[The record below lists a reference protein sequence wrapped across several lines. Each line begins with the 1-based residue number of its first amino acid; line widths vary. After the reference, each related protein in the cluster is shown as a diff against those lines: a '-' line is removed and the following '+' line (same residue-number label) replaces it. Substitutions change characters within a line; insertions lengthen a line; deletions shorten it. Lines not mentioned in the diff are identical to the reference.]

1 MSTLPPYFPTQSLSV
16 TDEQRVV
23 WYYKRFVEVYFQEYR
38 FGHFI
43 LAGYASVPALLTPDL
58 LYKIWQNFYGYK
70 WGANQMAIH
79 RIAVADFLLS
89 PLCKE
94 VGVELYEMHHEVRM
108 AFQQWLHA
116 ASGST
121 EWAGRGLKTVADIAA
136 FVQEYHQKPNP
147 GLVRWGEGYT
157 DVQEWGALAFTNH
170 QRVQRQLGLRLLA
183 ALNNG
188 REAEAMRLMDIW
200 AKTAAQLEG
209 LYGESGEK
217 DLSNLR
223 DNARLVDAWKALL
236 QQGNKAFL
244 EKLETVTRNLNLL
257 DYNSEGGI
265 EIKVPGAVAS
275 QVEEIQTQT
284 VWVLAVGIDKY
295 EAPISPLAGC
305 VHDMEAFTAQLEQT
319 TAQNGQ
325 VLRAKKLVNKKATV
339 AAIREGLTAFSKA
352 RNGDICVFYFG
363 GHAETR
369 QIEDQKGRELI
380 TYDSIVE
387 HRKLTVGQTQSNVDP
402 VTASLS
408 TRKSGVY
415 QAEIEDVIYPVISQ
429 KKVQV
434 ILVFDTHDVHSAELR
449 AALDQMPHRR
459 EPELLEGSLLVLN
472 ASGLGEMTYE
482 SRNEK
487 GKVSGHFSDAFMRIW
502 SESSTPITWR
512 QLLSMVGRSLKRAK
526 GQNQTPNMEAF
537 PASAGDYF
545 MFSDQRDDTGVI
557 TVHYDKDA
565 EAWVVAQPTGVVLQP
580 ALPFYPTVVRL
591 RNRPQQTCRVVE
603 RGGKLVLA
611 DFNAK
616 NKNVPLEVTL
626 VQNAP
631 ERIKITFDPAMWE
644 GVRNQLANVLQE
656 VGMPHAVLTDNP
668 SEARFFFYNRG
679 EQFLLRD
686 HLVRPDEDP
695 FSTSENFI
703 FDHDARRFIVQVDH
717 LARWEIISRMGK
729 KMDETGVQ
737 LLVEKAE
744 GLDIASLNT
753 STLPIS
759 GEPVAWSGGLPVQI
773 HYRSNTNG
781 QWHAPALRAEVKET
795 PQDRYVHL
803 VVLDTEFGITVFP
816 PYSVSASVL
825 QNVVQQSNI
834 GSQTMSFAPENAPQP
849 WVAFTVSDAA
859 LNQGI
864 TEKGGYIKVFLA
876 DQPLDLG
883 ALSQGPLEQV
893 FANYAPG
900 STQALLLDKELT
912 GFTVPVVV
920 YRQAQEEIAND
931 RPNPAAETPAS
942 APENPSDEQVLA
954 SIKHLLKSNQIAESI
969 EHLRD
974 FTNKKSL
981 PQEELLLLNGR
992 LINVKKNVNN
1002 GVIAR
1007 ADSEIEFNVIVSGI
1021 YSRIGEIANYNQ
1033 NIDNNIGKEEVE
1045 NVRDYVAKGDIDKCM
1060 ELVRAWEYPK
1070 ISPRLE
1076 ELLVV
1081 TAARWARCVYDFNTG
1096 LVSSSE
1102 KTTITNT
1109 VMRNLLHVV
1118 DTLLGKATLFPNEVN
1133 LDGDINKVLEGIVT
1147 FLKDDNI
1154 GYAVSYLMEHTSA
1167 NGNSQY
1173 NEDLN
1178 LLRERVIDT
1187 EYAEMKHVRTFDR
1200 EIDIERNKMVST
1212 LVLMAWDIF
1221 QVKPTL
1227 VPKTVR
1233 FSDAEVKNLAERG
1246 EWGMLVD
1253 ELSNVDVVGSEEK
1266 TAEEIILLCARWSR
1280 LKQRYV
1286 IKAIVEYTDYASQT
1300 LKLGS
1305 RILNVFERLE
1315 KKPEPVQS
1323 STPDIQDSGSVP
1335 PEDLYQTQSTAPPDT
1350 EMPLLPVVAFGS
1362 ITAEEAPVYSAP
1374 AETATLVR
1382 TLPYGTR
1389 VEIVAENES
1398 WFRIQNIEKEMNE
1411 VRDLITDNQ
1420 MGKVFA
1426 ALEELKINNENI
1438 ATINAQFFS
1447 ARRDLEMGTMDQN
1460 AYQTAENRLI
1470 QELQNEIITL
1480 ARTPEWV
1487 PAASVYKEDPAAL
1500 A

>member
-70 WGANQMAIH
+70 WGPNQMAIH

-116 ASGST
+116 ASGSA

-305 VHDMEAFTAQLEQT
+305 VYDMEAFTAQLEQT
-319 TAQNGQ
+319 VVQNGQ

-369 QIEDQKGRELI
+369 QIEDQKGRGLMAV
-380 TYDSIVE
+380 DSLVGE
-387 HRKLTVGQTQSNVDP
+387 RKPNL
-402 VTASLS
+402 
-408 TRKSGVY
+408 VY

-449 AALDQMPHRR
+449 AALDQLPHRR

-482 SRNEK
+482 SRNDK

-557 TVHYDKDA
+557 TVHYDK
-565 EAWVVAQPTGVVLQP
+565 EVEEWVVAKVRYDGQQMYNMTSSLVLQP

-603 RGGKLVLA
+603 RGGQLVLA

-695 FSTSENFI
+695 FSTIENFV

-744 GLDIASLNT
+744 GLDVASLNT

-816 PYSVSASVL
+816 PYLVAASVL

-920 YRQAQEEIAND
+920 YRQAQEM
-931 RPNPAAETPAS
+931 PET
-942 APENPSDEQVLA
+942 
-954 SIKHLLKSNQIAESI
+954 
-969 EHLRD
+969 
-974 FTNKKSL
+974 
-981 PQEELLLLNGR
+981 
-992 LINVKKNVNN
+992 
-1002 GVIAR
+1002 
-1007 ADSEIEFNVIVSGI
+1007 
-1021 YSRIGEIANYNQ
+1021 
-1033 NIDNNIGKEEVE
+1033 
-1045 NVRDYVAKGDIDKCM
+1045 
-1060 ELVRAWEYPK
+1060 
-1070 ISPRLE
+1070 
-1076 ELLVV
+1076 
-1081 TAARWARCVYDFNTG
+1081 
-1096 LVSSSE
+1096 
-1102 KTTITNT
+1102 
-1109 VMRNLLHVV
+1109 
-1118 DTLLGKATLFPNEVN
+1118 
-1133 LDGDINKVLEGIVT
+1133 
-1147 FLKDDNI
+1147 
-1154 GYAVSYLMEHTSA
+1154 
-1167 NGNSQY
+1167 
-1173 NEDLN
+1173 
-1178 LLRERVIDT
+1178 
-1187 EYAEMKHVRTFDR
+1187 
-1200 EIDIERNKMVST
+1200 
-1212 LVLMAWDIF
+1212 
-1221 QVKPTL
+1221 
-1227 VPKTVR
+1227 
-1233 FSDAEVKNLAERG
+1233 
-1246 EWGMLVD
+1246 
-1253 ELSNVDVVGSEEK
+1253 
-1266 TAEEIILLCARWSR
+1266 
-1280 LKQRYV
+1280 
-1286 IKAIVEYTDYASQT
+1286 
-1300 LKLGS
+1300 
-1305 RILNVFERLE
+1305 
-1315 KKPEPVQS
+1315 
-1323 STPDIQDSGSVP
+1323 SGSVP

-1350 EMPLLPVVAFGS
+1350 ETPLLPVVAFGS

-1480 ARTPEWV
+1480 ARTPEWI
-1487 PAASVYKEDPAAL
+1487 PATSVYKEDPAAL

>member
-23 WYYKRFVEVYFQEYR
+23 WYYKRFVEAYFQEYR

-70 WGANQMAIH
+70 WGPHQMAIH

-108 AFQQWLHA
+108 AFQQWLHT

-157 DVQEWGALAFTNH
+157 DVQEWGALAYTNH

-183 ALNNG
+183 ALNSG

-209 LYGESGEK
+209 LYGASGEK
-217 DLSNLR
+217 DLSHLR
-223 DNARLVDAWKALL
+223 DNARLVEAWKALL
-236 QQGNKAFL
+236 QQGSKVFL
-244 EKLETVTRNLNLL
+244 EKLEHVTRNLNLL
-257 DYNSEGGI
+257 DNNSEGGI
-265 EIKVPGAVAS
+265 EIKVPGAVAG
-275 QVEEIQTQT
+275 QIEEIQTQT
-284 VWVLAVGIDKY
+284 VWAFAVGIDKY
-295 EAPISPLAGC
+295 DASIGALAGC
-305 VHDMEAFTAQLEQT
+305 VHDMEAFSDRLEQT
-319 TAQNGQ
+319 AAQNGQ
-325 VLRAKKLVNKKATV
+325 VVRLKKLTNKKATV
-339 AAIREGLTAFSKA
+339 AAIREGLSTFNKA
-352 RNGDICVFYFG
+352 RPGDTVVFYFG

-369 QIEDQKGRELI
+369 QIEDQKGRGLI
-380 TYDSIVE
+380 AVDSLVGD
-387 HRKLTVGQTQSNVDP
+387 RKP
-402 VTASLS
+402 
-408 TRKSGVY
+408 KYIY
-415 QAEIEDVIYPVISQ
+415 QAEIEDVIYPIITQ
-429 KKVQV
+429 KKVQA

-449 AALDQMPHRR
+449 AALDQLPHRR

-482 SRNEK
+482 SKNDK
-487 GKVSGHFSDAFMRIW
+487 GKVSGHFTDALLRIW
-502 SESSTPITWR
+502 AESATTFTWR
-512 QLLSMVGRSLKRAK
+512 QLLSMVARSLKRAK
-526 GQNQTPNMEAF
+526 GQDQTPYLEAF

-545 MFSDQRDDTGVI
+545 ILSDKRDDTGVI
-557 TVHYDKDA
+557 TVQYNK
-565 EAWVVAQPTGVVLQP
+565 EVEEWVVVAPNGVVLQP

-591 RNRPQQTCRVVE
+591 RNRPTQTCRVIE

-631 ERIKITFDPAMWE
+631 ERVKVTFDPAMWE

-686 HLVRPDEDP
+686 HLVRPDDDP

-703 FDHDARRFIVQVDH
+703 FDHDARRFITQVDH
-717 LARWEIISRMGK
+717 LARWEIIGRMGK

-737 LLVEKAE
+737 MSVEKAE
-744 GLDIASLNT
+744 GLDIASLNNT
-753 STLPIS
+753 SSLPIS

-781 QWHAPALRAEVKET
+781 QWHAPALRVEVKQAL
-795 PQDRYVHL
+795 QDRYVH
-803 VVLDTEFGITVFP
+803 VVLLDTEFGITVFP
-816 PYSVSASVL
+816 PYRVSADVA

-834 GSQTMSFAPENAPQP
+834 VTQSMSYTPENAPQP

-876 DQPLDLG
+876 DQPIDLG

-893 FANYAPG
+893 FANYSPG
-900 STQALLLDKELT
+900 RTQALLLDKELT

-931 RPNPAAETPAS
+931 RPNPTADIPVDE
-942 APENPSDEQVLA
+942 PEKPSDDQELN
-954 SIKHLLKSNQIAESI
+954 SIKQLLKSNLIAEAI
-969 EHLRD
+969 KHLRD
-974 FTNKKSL
+974 FTNQTSL
-981 PQEELLLLNGR
+981 PQEEFMLLNSR
-992 LINVKKNVNN
+992 LIDVKKNLNN
-1002 GVIAR
+1002 GMIAR
-1007 ADSEIEFNVIVSGI
+1007 EEAEIEFNSIVSGI
-1021 YSRIGEIANYNQ
+1021 YSTISEIANYNQ
-1033 NIDNNIGKEEVE
+1033 NIDNSIGKEEVE
-1045 NVRDYVAKGDIDKCM
+1045 NVKDYVAKGDINKCI
-1060 ELVRAWEYPK
+1060 ELAGAWEYPL
-1070 ISPRLE
+1070 ISPILE

-1081 TAARWARCVYDFNTG
+1081 TAARWARCMFDVNLG
-1096 LVSSSE
+1096 LASSSE
-1102 KTTITNT
+1102 KTTIANT
-1109 VMRNLLHVV
+1109 VARNFLHVV
-1118 DTLLGKATLFPNEVN
+1118 NTLQGKATFFPTEVS
-1133 LDGDINKVLEGIVT
+1133 LDSDNNKVLEGIID
-1147 FLKDDNI
+1147 FLKDDKI
-1154 GYAVSYLMEHTSA
+1154 GYALSYLMEHSSA
-1167 NGNSQY
+1167 NGNSGY
-1173 NEDLN
+1173 NADLN
-1178 LLRERVIDT
+1178 LLKERIIHV
-1187 EYAEMKHVRTFDR
+1187 EYSEMKHVQVF
-1200 EIDIERNKMVST
+1200 EKNDIEKNKIVASLVS
-1212 LVLMAWDIF
+1212 MAWDIF

-1233 FSDAEVKNLAERG
+1233 FSNDEVKKLAESG
-1246 EWGMLVD
+1246 EWRMLVD
-1253 ELSNVDVVGSEEK
+1253 ELSDVNIIGLDEE
-1266 TAEEIILLCARWSR
+1266 TAEEIILLCARWNR
-1280 LKQRYV
+1280 LQLRNRQG
-1286 IKAIVEYTDYASQT
+1286 IITNTDYAPQT

-1305 RILNVFERLE
+1305 SILRVFERLE
-1315 KKPEPVQS
+1315 KKPES
-1323 STPDIQDSGSVP
+1323 ATSDDSNTPNTGSAA
-1335 PEDLYQTQSTAPPDT
+1335 PET
-1350 EMPLLPVVAFGS
+1350 ETPLLPVLAYGS
-1362 ITAEEAPVYSAP
+1362 ITAEEAPVHSAP
-1374 AETATLVR
+1374 AENATLVR
-1382 TLPYGTR
+1382 RIPYGTR
-1389 VEIVAENES
+1389 IEIVAENER
-1398 WFRIQNIEKEMNE
+1398 WFRIQNIEKEMTE
-1411 VRDLITDNQ
+1411 VRDLIADNQ

-1447 ARRDLEMGTMDQN
+1447 ARRDLEMATIDQN
-1460 AYQTAENRLI
+1460 AYQIIENRLVM
-1470 QELQNEIITL
+1470 ELINEINTL

>member
-23 WYYKRFVEVYFQEYR
+23 WYYKRFVEAYFQEYR

-70 WGANQMAIH
+70 WGPNQMAIH

-94 VGVELYEMHHEVRM
+94 VGVELYEMHHDVRM
-108 AFQQWLHA
+108 AFQQWLHT
-116 ASGST
+116 ASGSA

-295 EAPISPLAGC
+295 EAPVSPLSGC
-305 VHDMEAFTAQLEQT
+305 VYDMEAFAAQLEQT
-319 TAQNGQ
+319 VAQNGQ

-369 QIEDQKGRELI
+369 QIEDQKGRGLMAV
-380 TYDSIVE
+380 DSLVGE
-387 HRKLTVGQTQSNVDP
+387 RKPNL
-402 VTASLS
+402 
-408 TRKSGVY
+408 VY
-415 QAEIEDVIYPVISQ
+415 QAEIEDVIYPVITQ

-434 ILVFDTHDVHSAELR
+434 VLVFDTHDVHSVELR
-449 AALDQMPHRR
+449 AALDQLPHRR

-482 SRNEK
+482 SRNDK

-502 SESSTPITWR
+502 SESSAPITWR

-526 GQNQTPNMEAF
+526 GQSQTPNMEAF

-545 MFSDQRDDTGVI
+545 MFSDKRDDTGVI
-557 TVHYDKDA
+557 TVHFDKDA
-565 EAWVVAQPTGVVLQP
+565 EAWVVAPPTGVVLQP

-591 RNRPQQTCRVVE
+591 RNRPQQTCRVEE

-631 ERIKITFDPAMWE
+631 ERVKVAFDPTMWE
-644 GVRNQLANVLQE
+644 GVRDQLANTIRE
-656 VGMPHAVLTDNP
+656 VGMLYAVLTDNP

-695 FSTSENFI
+695 FSASENVI
-703 FDHDARRFIVQVDH
+703 FDHDARRFITQVDY
-717 LARWEIISRMGK
+717 LARWEIIGRMGK

-737 LLVEKAE
+737 LSVEKAE

-781 QWHAPALRAEVKET
+781 QWHAPALRVEVKQAL
-795 PQDRYVHL
+795 QDRYVHV

-816 PYSVSASVL
+816 PYLVAADVG
-825 QNVVQQSNI
+825 QNMVQQSNI
-834 GSQTMSFAPENAPQP
+834 ATQSMSYTPENAPQP
-849 WVAFTVSDAA
+849 WVAFTVSDAD
-859 LNQGI
+859 LNRGI

-876 DQPLDLG
+876 DQPIDLG

-920 YRQAQEEIAND
+920 YRQAQEM
-931 RPNPAAETPAS
+931 PET
-942 APENPSDEQVLA
+942 
-954 SIKHLLKSNQIAESI
+954 
-969 EHLRD
+969 
-974 FTNKKSL
+974 
-981 PQEELLLLNGR
+981 
-992 LINVKKNVNN
+992 
-1002 GVIAR
+1002 
-1007 ADSEIEFNVIVSGI
+1007 
-1021 YSRIGEIANYNQ
+1021 
-1033 NIDNNIGKEEVE
+1033 
-1045 NVRDYVAKGDIDKCM
+1045 
-1060 ELVRAWEYPK
+1060 
-1070 ISPRLE
+1070 
-1076 ELLVV
+1076 
-1081 TAARWARCVYDFNTG
+1081 
-1096 LVSSSE
+1096 
-1102 KTTITNT
+1102 
-1109 VMRNLLHVV
+1109 
-1118 DTLLGKATLFPNEVN
+1118 
-1133 LDGDINKVLEGIVT
+1133 
-1147 FLKDDNI
+1147 
-1154 GYAVSYLMEHTSA
+1154 
-1167 NGNSQY
+1167 
-1173 NEDLN
+1173 
-1178 LLRERVIDT
+1178 
-1187 EYAEMKHVRTFDR
+1187 
-1200 EIDIERNKMVST
+1200 
-1212 LVLMAWDIF
+1212 
-1221 QVKPTL
+1221 
-1227 VPKTVR
+1227 
-1233 FSDAEVKNLAERG
+1233 
-1246 EWGMLVD
+1246 
-1253 ELSNVDVVGSEEK
+1253 
-1266 TAEEIILLCARWSR
+1266 
-1280 LKQRYV
+1280 
-1286 IKAIVEYTDYASQT
+1286 
-1300 LKLGS
+1300 
-1305 RILNVFERLE
+1305 
-1315 KKPEPVQS
+1315 
-1323 STPDIQDSGSVP
+1323 SGSMP
-1335 PEDLYQTQSTAPPDT
+1335 PEDAYQSQSTAAPET
-1350 EMPLLPVVAFGS
+1350 ETPLLPVLAYGS

-1374 AETATLVR
+1374 AENATLVR

-1389 VEIVAENES
+1389 VEIVAENER